1 MGDATELE
9 GKRSTPLYKNVTK
22 EGRKRFKSI
31 FDRVKEWYEGFF
43 AAGDLLYMLTYMAS
57 ISTAKISRDE
67 IFKRTSEK
75 NEYIPSK
82 HIDAIR
88 KLTHEWHYDYSTAC
102 DMVAR
107 KVKEQET
114 KDMIERMGNAIKSGQ
129 PDEEF
134 LMGELKTTQ
143 TITKNR
149 YERDLTTLQKGMD
162 AFTAILIST
171 AVVSII
177 LLLSVAIYTTGEAGK
192 TLYISVFLVG
202 VTSLLVVLL
211 LFSTSPKEFK
221 THPLPKRSKE
231 QEQIHDWRAICVVL
245 AIMLPSLVFI
255 FVEPSETLPFL
266 PEALA
271 IISSGMIFLPL
282 GLIGR
287 RDDKNI
293 DERDLEFPGFI
304 KGLGSI
310 MGSSGAAISFA
321 LNKVD
326 KKTLPALKDMITAL
340 QRRITSGLN
349 HDLCWERFIEES
361 GSNIIYKFT
370 DIYTDSVEL
379 GGDAENVG
387 KMVSSSALESVL
399 LRLKRDIQSSQ
410 FTTLVLPLH
419 AAMLALAVCLHQLLV
434 SFSGIFSNMPGVT
447 STMEGVLGEGTSSIG
462 LFAGIPVATIHT
474 YVVLIVIVI
483 TAASIF
489 ACRISKGG
497 GSYYYFYYASIFMT
511 VAGLILLFMP
521 LLMNFIIPSVSFPS
535 EMATTHIPTNIP
547 GGGF

>member
-31 FDRVKEWYEGFF
+31 FDRVKEWYESFF
-43 AAGDLLYMLTYMAS
+43 VGEDLLYMLTYMAS

-75 NEYIPSK
+75 KEYIPSK
-82 HIDAIR
+82 HIDVIR

-102 DMVAR
+102 EMVAR
-107 KVKEQET
+107 NVKDLET
-114 KDMIERMGNAIKSGQ
+114 KNMLERMGNAIKSGQ

-143 TITKNR
+143 TITKNS
-149 YERDLTTLQKGMD
+149 YERVLTTLQKGMD

-177 LLLSVAIYTTGEAGK
+177 LLLSVAIYSTGEAGK
-192 TLYISVFLVG
+192 TLYISIFLVG

-245 AIMLPSLVFI
+245 AIILPSLVFI

-271 IISSGMIFLPL
+271 IISFGMIFLPL

-293 DERDLEFPGFI
+293 DKRDLEFSGFV

-310 MGSSGAAISFA
+310 MGTSGAAIPFA

-326 KKTLPALKDMITAL
+326 KKTLPALKDMISRL
-340 QRRITSGLN
+340 QGRITSGLN
-349 HDLCWERFIEES
+349 SNLCWERFIEES

-370 DIYTDSVEL
+370 DIFTDSIKF

-387 KMVSSSALESVL
+387 KMVSSSTLESIL
-399 LRLKRDIQSSQ
+399 LRMKRDLQSSQ

-419 AAMLALAVCLHQLLV
+419 AVMLALAVSLHQILV
-434 SFSGIFSNMPGVT
+434 GFSGIFGNVSGVT
-447 STMEGVLGEGTSSIG
+447 STMEGVLGEGASSIG
-462 LFAGIPVATIHT
+462 LFAGMPVAAIHT
-474 YVVLIVIVI
+474 YVVLIVMILTV
-483 TAASIF
+483 ASIF

-497 GSYYYFYYASIFMT
+497 GSYYYFYYTSIFMT

-521 LLMNFIIPSVSFPS
+521 LLMDSIIPSVSFPS
-535 EMATTHIPTNIP
+535 EMAITHIPTNIP